1 MSTTKTKTASKPAG
15 KKPVVVIQY
24 AQDNLTGFN
33 QVAYWV
39 LHDLPTARLKEHLRS
54 IKIGIPKTK
63 TEMVEK
69 IHAAALGGPV
79 RVSFSLSII

>member
-1 MSTTKTKTASKPAG
+1 MSTTKTRTARKSAG
-15 KKPVVVIQY
+15 KKPAVVIEC

-39 LHDLPTARLKEHLRS
+39 LNDLPTARLKEHLRA

-63 TEMVEK
+63 IEMVEK

-79 RVSFSLSII
+79 RVTFSLSII